1 MLDEKI
7 SNFEKE
13 IIDFEYLSFEEKIIK
28 IESILD
34 IDEIQSLQNSIKS
47 SKTQNFLL
55 SDEDSIKSLV
65 KVFYNKLSGLL
76 K

>member
-1 MLDEKI
+1 LDEKI